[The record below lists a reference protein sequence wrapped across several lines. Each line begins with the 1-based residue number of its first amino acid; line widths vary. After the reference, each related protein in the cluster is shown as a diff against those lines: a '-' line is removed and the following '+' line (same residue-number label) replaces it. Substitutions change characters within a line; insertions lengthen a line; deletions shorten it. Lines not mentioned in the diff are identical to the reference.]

1 MIWRPSVDTLFF
13 VLINS
18 ILGSSPDLHNHH
30 HIAPSTISNSGGF
43 LGSDPYLVGGSGLSK
58 VKLDEPGLESWFVN

>member
-1 MIWRPSVDTLFF
+1 MVLHPSVDTLFF

-30 HIAPSTISNSGGF
+30 HIAPSTISNTGGF
-43 LGSDPYLVGGSGLSK
+43 VGSDPLLVGGSGLSK
-58 VKLDEPGLESWFVN
+58 VTLDEPELES